1 MRKLLD
7 FIVGKRHWFLFL
19 LLEVIAFALVYRN
32 NAYQRNVML
41 SSANVVTGHLSSLSG
56 SVMAYLNLRELNHE
70 LTERNGAL
78 EMEVLRLQDQL
89 EVLAA
94 DTAAFH
100 GYIPDTAHLSAF
112 PYSFISAEVVSN
124 SVSRLSNYITLN
136 RGALDGVAQD
146 MGVVSDRGVV
156 GIVSTVSDHYAVV
169 IPLLNPK
176 SRLSCKL
183 LRSRFFG
190 TLAWDGRDVRF
201 ASLEELPRHVEFAE
215 GDTVVTSGYSAIFP
229 AGLMVGTV
237 ERLGK
242 QDDNNFYALDIRL
255 ATDFATLSNVRVI
268 RNYTQAEH
276 RLIQQEASE
285 ND

>member
-94 DTAAFH
+94 DTA
-100 GYIPDTAHLSAF
+100 HLSAF

-146 MGVVSDRGVV
+146 MGVVSDQGVV

-183 LRSRFFG
+183 LHSRFFG

-215 GDTVVTSGYSAIFP
+215 GDTVVTSGYSAVFP

-237 ERLGK
+237 ERLGR